1 MFSICKS
8 AVRGVAVL
16 GVVAGL
22 AAGGTMLI
30 AGPDRAK
37 AIFDEMHEGVL
48 DHIDASIDDPTAMRQ
63 QLLDLE
69 KEYPKRIRAVR
80 TDLAELREQIR
91 QLEHEQKVAA
101 KVVALA
107 DRDLAELEPLLAQAR
122 DARAELGDT
131 QLVSVRWG
139 GGVYEFDRAVSRANQ
154 IKQTRT
160 LYSGRS
166 ADAAHDLNYMRQQA
180 QRLEDL
186 AIQLE
191 TERAE
196 FQTQIKL
203 LERQVD
209 AIARNERLIEL
220 LDERNKTIEECS
232 RFEAISLEHLTGRLA
247 EIRSRQEA
255 ELDML
260 ANSQKTMDYEERAE
274 QELVIDETFED
285 EPEEP
290 ESENGVAVTR
300 VWEPVVIEED

>member
-8 AVRGVAVL
+8 AFRGVAVL

-37 AIFDEMHEGVL
+37 AIFTEVHEEVL
-48 DHIDASIDDPTAMRQ
+48 EHIDQSIDDPTAMRQ

-69 KEYPKRIRAVR
+69 KEYPQRIRAVR
-80 TDLAELREQIR
+80 SDLAELREQIR
-91 QLEHEQKVAA
+91 QLEHEEKVSD

-107 DRDLAELEPLLAQAR
+107 DRDLTELEPLLAQAR
-122 DARAELGDT
+122 DARTELGDT
-131 QLVSVRWG
+131 QLVSIRWG
-139 GGVYEFDRAVSRANQ
+139 GSVLEFDRAVARANQ
-154 IKQTRT
+154 IKQTRS

-180 QRLEDL
+180 TRLEDL

-220 LDERNKTIEECS
+220 LDDRNKTIEECS
-232 RFEAISLEHLTGRLA
+232 RFEVVSVDHLTDRLS

-255 ELDML
+255 ELDLL
-260 ANSQKTMDYEERAE
+260 ANAQKTVDYEERAMS
-274 QELVIDETFED
+274 ELIIDETFEAAD
-285 EPEEP
+285 E
-290 ESENGVAVTR
+290 SDRSDGVAITR
-300 VWEPVVIEED
+300 VWEPIVIEQN

>member
-37 AIFDEMHEGVL
+37 AIFTEVHEEVL
-48 DHIDASIDDPTAMRQ
+48 EHIDRSIDDPTAMRQ
-63 QLLDLE
+63 QLMDLE

-80 TDLAELREQIR
+80 SDLAELREQIR
-91 QLEHEQKVAA
+91 QLEHEEKVSA

-107 DRDLAELEPLLAQAR
+107 DQDLTELEPLLAQAR
-122 DARAELGDT
+122 DARAELGNT
-131 QLVSVRWG
+131 QLVSIRWG
-139 GGVYEFDRAVSRANQ
+139 GGVLEFDRAVARANQ
-154 IKQTRT
+154 IKQTRS
-160 LYSGRS
+160 LYSGRA

-196 FQTQIKL
+196 FQAQIKL

-220 LDERNKTIEECS
+220 LDERNQTIEDCS
-232 RFEAISLEHLTGRLA
+232 RFEAISLDHLTDRLA
-247 EIRSRQEA
+247 EVRSRQEA
-255 ELDML
+255 ELDLL
-260 ANSQKTMDYEERAE
+260 ANAQKTMDYEERAMS
-274 QELVIDETFED
+274 ELTIDEAFED
-285 EPEEP
+285 EAEAAD
-290 ESENGVAVTR
+290 AVTITR
-300 VWEPVVIEED
+300 VWEPIVIDGN